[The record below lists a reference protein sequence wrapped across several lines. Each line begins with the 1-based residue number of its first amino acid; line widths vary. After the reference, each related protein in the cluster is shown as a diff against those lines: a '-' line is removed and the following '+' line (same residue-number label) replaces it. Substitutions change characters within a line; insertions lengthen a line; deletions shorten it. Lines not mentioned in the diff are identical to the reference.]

1 MPAVAANSGDEADA
15 LIISTGYA
23 LPTPPRDA
31 AVAANAGLLENPGT
45 MSPQNTRGILL
56 EVPMVSGTGG
66 VSAAAGRQAGATA
79 STVHLQWV

>member
-1 MPAVAANSGDEADA
+1 MPVAVADSADEAST

-23 LPTPPRDA
+23 LPTPPRDV

-79 STVHLQWV
+79 STVCLQWV